1 MLGIVN
7 QVATDHVVTVHED
20 DGLVFR
26 GDLGK
31 RRLLV
36 HAEIAKTQSPARVH
50 VVEVCLERDHDGF
63 QRSGL
68 GTGLGSA
75 MLTIASNWCGVKP

>member
-1 MLGIVN
+1 MRRIVN
-7 QVATDHVVTVHED
+7 QLATDHVITVHED

-36 HAEIAKTQSPARVH
+36 HPEITKTQSSARVH
-50 VVEVCLERDHDGF
+50 VVEVL
-63 QRSGL
+63 L
-68 GTGLGSA
+68 GA
-75 MLTIASNWCGVKP
+75 